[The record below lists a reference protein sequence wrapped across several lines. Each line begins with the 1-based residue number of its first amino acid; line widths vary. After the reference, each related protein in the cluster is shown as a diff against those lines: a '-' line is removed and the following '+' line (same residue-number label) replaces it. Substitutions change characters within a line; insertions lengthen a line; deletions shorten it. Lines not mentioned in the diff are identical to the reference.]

1 MAQGRMKV
9 KLTSTVMKNKSKK
22 NEVKSN
28 FTRSEKKSG
37 VSLKKRKH
45 DKADAD
51 RRLSAAINRNIEH
64 LMTERATSCGAKLKV
79 VKPPRQGEVKSR
91 RMQIMNNLMTKV
103 SKEFHTPSV
112 DKMIEMID

>member
-1 MAQGRMKV
+1 MKV